1 VSHVRCIDSST
12 GTAVLLLACV
22 VAVAGPAS
30 ALPQDPAGGTASP
43 TTPVDEDPLAEAG
56 RRFDQGVAYVAEGRF
71 EAAMAEFLRAYEISG
86 EWIVLYNLGQV
97 SASLGRNADAYDYFT
112 RYLAAGGDEV
122 ESTRRGEVEGALR
135 ELEPR
140 VAHLAID
147 ADIAGAV
154 VFVDGKERGAT
165 PLLGPVVVEPGS
177 HVVEVRD
184 ERLAGGRERREII
197 LAGGLTETVHV
208 AAAAPV
214 GPPPTVPETP
224 EEEESIASAWWFWT
238 IIGAVVVG
246 GGVTAGVLL
255 WPDESGGRTT
265 YTEGTLPPI
274 VLGAGAP

>member
-1 VSHVRCIDSST
+1 MSHVRCTHAPGIPAT
-12 GTAVLLLACV
+12 WLLGCV
-22 VAVAGPAS
+22 VAFAGPAS
-30 ALPQDPAGGTASP
+30 GAPQEPGEGTVSP
-43 TTPVDEDPLAEAG
+43 TTPGAEDPLAEAG

-86 EWIVLYNLGQV
+86 EWSVLYNLGQV
-97 SASLGRNADAYDYFT
+97 SASLGRNADAFDYFT
-112 RYLAAGGDEV
+112 RYLAQGGEEIDG
-122 ESTRRGEVEGALR
+122 TRRAEVEGALR

-140 VAHLAID
+140 VAHLVID

-165 PLLGPVVVEPGS
+165 PLAGPVVVEPGS

-197 LAGGLTETVHV
+197 LAGGLTETVRV
-208 AAAAPV
+208 AVDVPV
-214 GPPPTVPETP
+214 VPPAGGGEPPRE

-246 GGVTAGVLL
+246 GAVTAGVLL
-255 WPDESGGRTT
+255 WPEEGPS
-265 YTEGTLPPI
+265 YTEGNLPSI
-274 VLGAGAP
+274 VLGTEAP